1 MIEIVKHKRMKKLNP
16 YVLAGSIL
24 LAIFVLTAIFANL
37 LMPYTMQDM
46 TVPFQ
51 KPTAEHLLGTNDI
64 GQDILSELILGTR
77 TTLITGVMAAAS
89 VVLVGTGMGLISGYF
104 GGIVDKVIQALT
116 AVVMTLPQLP
126 LTIVLVTF
134 MSPSIWNIVIAI
146 TITAWAGTA
155 RLVRAKTLEL
165 RQMPFILAEEMMG
178 QNAFVTMFKHILP
191 NMKDI
196 AMMRATLAVSSAM
209 LTEASLSFMGL
220 GVYTQKSWGSI
231 LYYAFQKN
239 GVVTGRTWWYVP
251 PIVCISLCIFGF
263 VLIGYYGFGVRG
275 AGTRKSYEV
284 LR

>member
-1 MIEIVKHKRMKKLNP
+1 MKKPNP
-16 YVLAGSIL
+16 FVLAGAIL
-24 LAIFVLTAIFANL
+24 LAIFVFVAIFANQ
-37 LMPYTMQDM
+37 LMPYTMKEM
-46 TVPFQ
+46 SVPFQ
-51 KPTAEHLLGTNDI
+51 KPSSSHILGTNDI

-77 TTLITGVMAAAS
+77 TTLITGVMAAIS
-89 VVLVGTGMGLISGYF
+89 VVFIGTGIGLISGYF
-104 GGIVDKVIQALT
+104 GGVIDKIMQMLT

-134 MSPSIWNIVIAI
+134 MKPSIWNIVIAI

-165 RQMPFILAEEMMG
+165 RQLPFILSEEMMG
-178 QNAFVTMFKHILP
+178 QNAFVIMFKHILP

-209 LTEASLSFMGL
+209 LTEASLSFLGL
-220 GVYTQKSWGSI
+220 GVYSQKSWGSI

-239 GVVTGRTWWYVP
+239 GVITGRTWWYAP
-251 PIVCISLCIFGF
+251 PIICISLCIFGF

-275 AGTRKSYEV
+275 EGARKNYEV

>member
-1 MIEIVKHKRMKKLNP
+1 MKSKRMKKLNP
-16 YVLAGSIL
+16 FVLSGALL
-24 LAIFVLTAIFANL
+24 LAFFVFVAVFAEQ
-37 LMPYTMQDM
+37 LMPYTMQDLS
-46 TVPFQ
+46 VPFQ
-51 KPTAEHLLGTNDI
+51 KPSAEHLLGTNDI

-77 TTLITGVMAAAS
+77 TTMLTGVMAAAS
-89 VVLVGTGMGLISGYF
+89 VVLIGTGIGLISGYF
-104 GGIVDKVIQALT
+104 GGIVDKAIQALT

-165 RQMPFILAEEMMG
+165 RQMPFILSEEMMG
-178 QNAFVTMFKHILP
+178 QNHFVTMFKHILP

-196 AMMRATLAVSSAM
+196 TMMRATLAVSSAM
-209 LTEASLSFMGL
+209 LTEASLSFLGL

-239 GVVTGRTWWYVP
+239 GVITGRTWWYVP
-251 PIVCISLCIFGF
+251 PIICISLCIFAF
-263 VLIGYYGFGVRG
+263 VLIGYYGFGMRG
-275 AGTRKSYEV
+275 QGARRNYEV
-284 LR
+284 MR